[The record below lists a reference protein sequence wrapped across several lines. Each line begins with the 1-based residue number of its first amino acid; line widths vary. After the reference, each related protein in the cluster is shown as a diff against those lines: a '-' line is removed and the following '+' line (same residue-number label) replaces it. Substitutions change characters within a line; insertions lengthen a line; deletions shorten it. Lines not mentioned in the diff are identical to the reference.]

1 MVLDRGYIVSFSK
14 FGNKKTVVDGHTF
27 DSQME
32 AARYQ
37 ELLLLQRAGQIHDLR
52 LQVRFELLPAIQY
65 QGAKRKTTG
74 VDFVADFVYEE
85 RISPFHDWVQVI
97 EDCKGAR
104 TAIYKL
110 KKHMMK
116 ALLGLEVFETK
127 PRR

>member
-1 MVLDRGYIVSFSK
+1 
-14 FGNKKTVVDGHTF
+14 
-27 DSQME
+27 ME
-32 AARYQ
+32 ASRYA
-37 ELLLLQRAGQIHDLR
+37 ELKLLLRAGQIRNLR

-65 QGAKRKTTG
+65 QGARRKTTG
-74 VDFVADFVYEE
+74 ADYVADFVY
-85 RISPFHDWVQVI
+85 FDVQKGAEVI

-104 TAIYKL
+104 TAIFKL